1 MRIDPEVGE
10 PYLRSCVVF
19 VGMYGLLIMSVRER
33 VTAFIENAKVQFFI
47 ITLIVLNA
55 ITLGLETSPAIMDG
69 HESLFHAFDAFVLS
83 VFVAEILAK
92 MFGRGFGFFKDGWN
106 IFDLIVVG
114 VALLPASGPLAVLRA
129 LRVLRVLRLMSVVP
143 QMRMVIQAL
152 ITAVP
157 GMLSIVGLIALIFYV
172 SAVLATNFYGTMFD
186 EWFGSVGAS
195 MYSLF
200 QIMTLESWSMGIVRP
215 VMREF
220 PFAWA
225 FFIPFILVTSF
236 AVINLFIG
244 VIVDAMQTQHREEAE
259 EIEEHAET
267 ETAILRSEISGLR
280 DEIASLRNLL
290 QKSDAD

>member
-1 MRIDPEVGE
+1 
-10 PYLRSCVVF
+10 
-19 VGMYGLLIMSVRER
+19 MSVRMR

-47 ITLIVLNA
+47 ISLIVLNA
-55 ITLGLETSPAIMDG
+55 ITLGLETSPAIMQG
-69 HESLFHAFDAFVLS
+69 RESLFHAFDAFVLS

-92 MFGRGFGFFKDGWN
+92 MFGRGLGFFKDGWN

-114 VALLPASGPLAVLRA
+114 IALLPASGPLAVLRA

-143 QMRMVIQAL
+143 QMRVVIQAL

-172 SAVLATNFYGTMFD
+172 SAVLATNFYGAMFD

-215 VMREF
+215 VMEVF
-220 PFAWA
+220 PLSWA
-225 FFIPFILVTSF
+225 FFVPFIIATSF
-236 AVINLFIG
+236 TVLNLFIG
-244 VIVDAMQTQHREEAE
+244 IIVSAMQAEHEAE
-259 EIEEHAET
+259 ASADREALQSEQEMILGEIKALRADIAELKNQR
-267 ETAILRSEISGLR
+267 AG
-280 DEIASLRNLL
+280 
-290 QKSDAD
+290 